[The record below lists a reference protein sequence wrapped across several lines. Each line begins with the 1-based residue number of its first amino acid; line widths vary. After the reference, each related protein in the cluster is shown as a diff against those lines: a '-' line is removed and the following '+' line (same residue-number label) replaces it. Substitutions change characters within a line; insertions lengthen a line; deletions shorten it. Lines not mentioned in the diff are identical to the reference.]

1 MQASPVTQVP
11 REPRPLWHH
20 VKIMRALLCL
30 CLCLAA
36 GLLAGETPQP
46 GRERAFL
53 ARILADS
60 QDGTRPWKT
69 FKVPETTPSVVVEV
83 VGELTREE
91 LRQVTFQEF
100 LVWFQAD
107 LRRFWRSHGFDG
119 PPEQAASVSLPVS
132 RSSGDYGPLMVPLG
146 RMGL

>member
-1 MQASPVTQVP
+1 
-11 REPRPLWHH
+11 
-20 VKIMRALLCL
+20 MRALI
-30 CLCLAA
+30 CLCLAT
-36 GLLAGETPQP
+36 GLAAVEPPQP

-53 ARILADS
+53 VRILADS
-60 QDGTRPWKT
+60 EDGTRPWKT
-69 FKVPETTPSVVVEV
+69 FKVPEASASAVVEV

-119 PPEQAASVSLPVS
+119 PPEQAASASLPVS
-132 RSSGDYGPLMVPLG
+132 RSSGNYGPLMVPLG
-146 RMGL
+146 RSGL